1 MSHKGI
7 LRWFVT
13 PYRATQKVGMRIKEY
28 DISCYYSIWYLQWNN
43 LRDEAGVQKSNDAN
57 GNFWLRTIQ
66 AMHPTES

>member
-28 DISCYYSIWYLQWNN
+28 DISCYYSI
-43 LRDEAGVQKSNDAN
+43 
-57 GNFWLRTIQ
+57 
-66 AMHPTES
+66 